1 MVGNWLRVS
10 VIGLSLGL
18 FPLTAAAA
26 QDQTRDQ
33 EDQVKDSQSTTTTL
47 DTVVVTAS
55 SAQETKREV
64 TSNITVITE
73 EDIKKSMTSDL
84 GQLLNQNGF
93 QIYSTSGNGGGNSA
107 LYIRGIGN
115 SSLSNELEGNTLILL
130 NGHRTGTSALNL
142 KDLGNVERVEIIRG
156 PAAVQYGTS
165 AMGGVVNIITKRGEE
180 GFTASAEM
188 GMGSYNRFDQIL
200 SMSGAKN
207 GFDFAG
213 SITHSKVDDYRTG
226 AGNTWRHTAVDDR
239 LGLDL
244 DAGYTF
250 LENHRIG
257 AHFNY
262 FKMNDGELPGGG
274 WPDTSIWPDNFGNYD
289 DTTYNTTFSYEGH
302 TGDKRFSWAVDYTF
316 GQYDNKSLSYYDHN
330 FPYGPPFYPVP
341 NYRSTDTTDLQQG
354 QARITF
360 DNKLLMLTAGFD
372 AIKYDLD
379 ASSNS
384 SYDSSYTKV
393 ESTDYAGY
401 LLGKLR
407 LFDEKVIVSA
417 GGRYDSYENTDERS
431 GYSVSDSNFSPSI
444 GLAWLPVS
452 FLKLRA
458 NYAEGFHM
466 PTPRQMAG
474 DSYSYFPN
482 HDLKPETSQGFEVGA
497 DVSWKFVDA
506 GLTYFHT
513 KYKDKIAGR
522 SLPGYGYYDHPNSIF
537 ENLEGDAIYAGFEL
551 SFGAD
556 LGKALE
562 QRFKLRPY
570 ANFTIMTQRDNSDR
584 RPSYMVSQDPDTLP
598 YVPNMTI
605 SYGLD
610 FNHPDWGLSANLNA
624 TYFGNSYQN
633 DWNMTTNPYYET
645 KYIYYGGFTVVNLS
659 FEQKL
664 VDFKD
669 KGTMSLR
676 AALNNLFNQDY
687 AYVMDYPMPGRNF
700 YVGLRY
706 TY

>member
-1 MVGNWLRVS
+1 MTGNYLRCTS
-10 VIGLSLGL
+10 ALLGL
-18 FPLTAAAA
+18 TLMGAPGLRA
-26 QDQTRDQ
+26 
-33 EDQVKDSQSTTTTL
+33 ETTTTSTSL
-47 DTVVVTAS
+47 DEMVVTAS
-55 SAQETKREV
+55 SAKEAKKEV

-73 EDIKKSMTSDL
+73 EDIKKSTASDL

-93 QIYSTSGNGGGNSA
+93 QTYATSGNGSGSTA

-115 SSLSNELEGNTLILL
+115 SSLSNELEGSTLILL
-130 NGHRTGTSALNL
+130 NGHRTGTSLLNL
-142 KDLGNVERVEIIRG
+142 KDLGNVERIEIIRG

-165 AMGGVVNIITKRGEE
+165 SMGGVVNIITKRGEE
-180 GFTASAEM
+180 GYTVDAEV
-188 GMGSYNRFDQIL
+188 GMGSYSGFNQKL

-213 SITHSKVDDYRTG
+213 AITNSKVDDYRTG
-226 AGNTWRHTAVDDR
+226 TGATWKHTSVGDR

-250 LENHRIG
+250 SENHRIG

-262 FKMNDGELPGGG
+262 FKMSDGELPGGG
-274 WPDTSIWPDNFGNYD
+274 WPDTSVWPDNFDNYD
-289 DTTYNTTFSYEGH
+289 NTAYNTTLSYEGH
-302 TGDKRFSWAVDYTF
+302 TGDKMFSWAADYTF
-316 GQYDNKSLSYYDHN
+316 GQYESKSLSYYDQN
-330 FPYGPPFYPVP
+330 YPYTYGAPVYPVP
-341 NYRSTDTTDLQQG
+341 NYRSATTTDLQQG
-354 QARITF
+354 QARVTF

-379 ASSNS
+379 ADNSYNS
-384 SYDSSYTKV
+384 SKAKSV
-393 ESTDYAGY
+393 DYAGY

-417 GGRYDSYENTDERS
+417 GGRYDSYENTDEV
-431 GYSVSDSNFSPSI
+431 GGKNLSDSNFSPSI
-444 GLAWLPVS
+444 GLAWLPVN

-466 PTPRQMAG
+466 PTPAQMVG
-474 DSYSYFPN
+474 DSYYYAPSPG
-482 HDLKPETSQGFEVGA
+482 LKPETSQGAEVGA
-497 DVSWKFVDA
+497 DVSWKCINA

-513 KYKDKIAGR
+513 NYKDKIAG
-522 SLPGYGYYDHPNSIF
+522 LPSGLPYPQPNYIYG
-537 ENLEGDAIYAGFEL
+537 NLAGDSVYAGFEL

-556 LGKALE
+556 LGKAMK

-570 ANFTIMTQRDNSDR
+570 VNITLMTQRDNGDQTNYV
-584 RPSYMVSQDPDTLP
+584 PQDPGTLP
-598 YVPNMTI
+598 YVPKMTA

-610 FNHPDWGLSANLNA
+610 FNHPDLGLSANLNL
-624 TYFGNSYQN
+624 TYFGKSYQN
-633 DWNMTTNPYYET
+633 DWNVTTNPTYET

-659 FEQKL
+659 LEQKL

-676 AALNNLFNQDY
+676 AAINNLFNQDY

-700 YVGLRY
+700 YVGLAY
-706 TY
+706 HY